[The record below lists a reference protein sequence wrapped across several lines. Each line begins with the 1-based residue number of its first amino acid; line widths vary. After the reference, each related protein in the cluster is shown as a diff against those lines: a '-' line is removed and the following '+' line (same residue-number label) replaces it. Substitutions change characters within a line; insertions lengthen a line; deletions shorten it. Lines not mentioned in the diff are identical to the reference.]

1 MQLIVLKK
9 YIINDI
15 IEFNADECVL
25 VYIHTGDVIPLT
37 LSASRLLEYFVNSG
51 GIILT
56 RESLLENV
64 WSKYGLTAS
73 GNNLNQ
79 YVSVLRRTLAGLGIN
94 NFIDTLPKVGF
105 KLNPAMTI
113 TPPPDAIMAEHT
125 PLNDLLR
132 LADAG
137 EPAPP
142 PVVGHQHGPKR
153 NHQRHLAVAGGL
165 ALMMI
170 LGGLSYSFWSTSGA
184 VAANT
189 LTLPVSGKC
198 EITFLRD
205 LPAAARARRLQE
217 VNVIIKENHRVCDK
231 DKRVYFV
238 SEKDNDPASF
248 GRTLLSLCHIGAKQE
263 NISCENFY
271 YYNRKTL

>member
-1 MQLIVLKK
+1 MLKK

-25 VYIHTGDVIPLT
+25 VYINTGDAIPLT

-64 WSKYGLTAS
+64 WSKYDLTAS

-79 YVSVLRRTLAGLGIN
+79 YVSVLRRTLAGLGIH

-105 KLNPAMTI
+105 KLNPAVTI
-113 TPPPDAIMAEHT
+113 TLPPVAEMEGESPPT
-125 PLNDLLR
+125 DIDGFP
-132 LADAG
+132 APV

-142 PVVGHQHGPKR
+142 LAAGHQRGAKR
-153 NHQRHLAVAGGL
+153 NHQRHLALFGGL
-165 ALMMI
+165 ALMII

-184 VAANT
+184 VAAHT
-189 LTLPVSGKC
+189 ITLPASGKC
-198 EITFLRD
+198 QITFMRD
-205 LPAAARARRLQE
+205 LPEAARARRLQE
-217 VNVIIKENHRVCDK
+217 INAIIKENDRVCDK
-231 DKRVYFV
+231 ERRVYFV

-248 GRTLLSLCHIGAKQE
+248 GRTLLSLCHIGGKQE

-271 YYNRKTL
+271 YYNRKTS